1 MMRYL
6 TLIADYTQSPLRDD
20 FVGTVVPEEIGLPWE
35 LGDRLRDWNGRYR
48 AVIPIDVAERARG
61 PVSELIDELD
71 EEGLRL
77 AAEIASA
84 LDEVKVRYYSE
95 GRLRYVS

>member
-1 MMRYL
+1 MRYL

-20 FVGTVVPEEIGLPWE
+20 FVGTVIPEEVGLPWE
-35 LGDRLRDWNGRYR
+35 LGERIRDWNRRYR
-48 AVIPIDVAERARG
+48 AVIPVEVGERACG
-61 PVSELIDELD
+61 PVSELIDKLD

-77 AAEIASA
+77 SAEIAAA